1 MEPGS
6 INRDCCS
13 IFKRFL
19 LFKGS
24 EGTEAPSL
32 DDVSDDESE
41 VTSPDASKSLLSPV
55 EQERFV
61 EDNYLKM
68 DMFSRDADARNADAF
83 NSRSSISA
91 KFLTRTSQRR
101 PPPIPTK
108 SVALTLLCF
117 DLREIN

>member
-1 MEPGS
+1 M
-6 INRDCCS
+6 
-13 IFKRFL
+13 
-19 LFKGS
+19 
-24 EGTEAPSL
+24 
-32 DDVSDDESE
+32 
-41 VTSPDASKSLLSPV
+41 TSPDASKSLLSPV

-108 SVALTLLCF
+108 SVAFTLLCF
-117 DLREIN
+117 YLHSVNSLFKLSSLAGRISKSRRYAFGVHRFYFLSRFEYIDK